1 MSAVSAVS
9 ADDTLR
15 DLRDAMRAELT
26 ANILPFWTDAAR
38 DRRHGGIVGLIDED
52 GTPHPDAPK
61 GAVLH
66 ARALWTFSAAYHA
79 LGGDSLRAAADDA
92 AEYFAAHF
100 VDPSFGGVFWM
111 IDARGLP
118 MDERKHVYAQAFAI
132 YALAEHFNATRD
144 ERSLQSAMAIFRLVE
159 ARAFDA
165 ERVGYEE
172 CFSRAWTPLADVR
185 LSEQDL
191 NERRSMNTH
200 LHLLEA
206 YTTLYAG
213 WPDPRVAER
222 IRTLLEIFLDRIIA
236 PAGDRV
242 VEFFTER
249 WEPRSTKVSFG
260 HDIETSWLLIE
271 GANAL
276 GDAALTARVHDAAMR
291 LAGAVREHGVD
302 TEHGG
307 LFNERDGEHLDT
319 DKEWWPQAEAIVG
332 FLAAYQESGDDA
344 YLETAV
350 AAWRFVERHV
360 VDRSH
365 GEWFRRVSRSGDRT
379 RGGEKVGPWKCS
391 YHDGRACLEVV
402 ARVDALLARRLVTR

>member
-1 MSAVSAVS
+1 MSSDA
-9 ADDTLR
+9 TLR
-15 DLRDAMRAELT
+15 ELRVAMHGELT

-38 DRRHGGIVGLIDED
+38 DPRHGGIIGLIEED

-66 ARALWTFSAAYHA
+66 ARALWTFSAAFRA
-79 LGGDSLRAAADDA
+79 LADDSLRAAADAA
-92 AEYFAAHF
+92 AEHFTASF
-100 VDPSFGGVFWM
+100 VDPTFGGVFWM
-111 IDARGLP
+111 IDARGQP

-132 YALAEHFNATRD
+132 YALAEHFRATRN
-144 ERSLQSAMAIFRLVE
+144 ERSLQHAEAIFRLVE
-159 ARAFDA
+159 THAFDA
-165 ERVGYEE
+165 EHIGYEE

-206 YTTLYAG
+206 YTTLHAA
-213 WPDPRVAER
+213 WPDTRVAER
-222 IRTLLEIFLDRIIA
+222 IRTLLEIFLERIIA

-242 VEFFTER
+242 VGFFTER
-249 WEPRSTKVSFG
+249 WDPRSTKVSFG
-260 HDIETSWLLIE
+260 HDIETSWLLVE
-271 GANAL
+271 GAEAL
-276 GDAALTARVHDAAMR
+276 GDAELTTRVRASAIL
-291 LAGAVREHGVD
+291 LATAVLERGVD

-307 LFNERDGEHLDT
+307 LFNERDGEQLDT

-344 YLETAV
+344 FLSAAV

-360 VDRSH
+360 VDRAH
-365 GEWFRRVSRSGDRT
+365 GEWFRRVSRSGDRS

-391 YHDGRACLEVV
+391 YHDGRACLEVM